1 MIENF
6 TPSPDLEAMIKE
18 ESISDKDLI
27 RAERFANNYLAYNNI
42 IKHSYNE
49 RGDIKDESG
58 NAEIFFSY
66 SSPSLEE
73 IKKFLPLFSSEGFRN
88 DFRKVDKFIIK
99 NGDTTLNLTD
109 SDLKI
114 FFLTTSRE
122 KESALVD
129 DDDQETKAIFLN
141 EDPLTQKGL
150 LIMLYE
156 LGYYKNSV
164 DTIHNSENLVLRKDD
179 EAAWKF
185 AIDKLYP
192 LAEDLKIEMSVILET
207 VHRYYMKDKLKLES
221 EPV

>member
-42 IKHSYNE
+42 IEHSYDE
-49 RGDIKDESG
+49 RGDFKAKSG
-58 NAEIFFSY
+58 NAEIIFSY

-73 IKKFLPLFSSEGFRN
+73 IKKFLPSSSSEDLRKYI
-88 DFRKVDKFIIK
+88 RKVDKFSIK
-99 NGDTTLNLTD
+99 TDTTLNLTD

-164 DTIHNSENLVLRKDD
+164 DTIPNSENLVLRKDD
-179 EAAWKF
+179 EAAWQF
-185 AIDKLYP
+185 AIEKLKP
-192 LAEDLKIEMSVILET
+192 LADDLKIEMSVILEA
-207 VHRYYMKDKLKLES
+207 VYHYYMKDKLKSES